1 MKRPPRLSRH
11 RASERGDEGLGVID
25 LMVSVVGF
33 LLLTAM
39 GAASLTGLLGMTAL
53 VACQADGQTIQ
64 TAIETFTAANATGVT
79 VTQADLTDSAATLA
93 AMTPPLVGGPYL
105 TTWPGNSGHYTYSIS
120 TTSGTDANGVA
131 YTPGT
136 EMITVAPS
144 TTINVYVGLSSCANV
159 H

>member
-1 MKRPPRLSRH
+1 MMRIIELARE
-11 RASERGDEGLGVID
+11 RARKRGDEGLGVID

-53 VACQADGQTIQ
+53 AACQADGQTIQ
-64 TAIETFTAANATGVT
+64 TAIETFTAANGPSVT
-79 VTQADLTDSAATLA
+79 VTQADLLPATPGGSTA
-93 AMTPPLVGGPYL
+93 PAGIIGGPYL
-105 TTWPGNSGHYTYSIS
+105 TVWPSNAGHYTYSIA

-136 EMITVAPS
+136 EMITVPPS
-144 TTINVYVGLSSCANV
+144 TVANVYVGTSSCSNV